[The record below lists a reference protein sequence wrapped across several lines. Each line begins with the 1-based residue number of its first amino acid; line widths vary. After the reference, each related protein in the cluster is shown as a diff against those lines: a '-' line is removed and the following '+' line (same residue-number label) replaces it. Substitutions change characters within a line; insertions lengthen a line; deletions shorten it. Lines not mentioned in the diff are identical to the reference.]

1 MGVYICFLSKCIIN
15 VSGQKKSICPMLK
28 IVKRLLKKLGIKLFL
43 EVQSE
48 DLLDDTSFRVVE
60 DRDKVLE
67 FRVKSVGKMIIFFLF
82 SIII

>member
-1 MGVYICFLSKCIIN
+1 MGVYICFLSKCIIDFC
-15 VSGQKKSICPMLK
+15 GQKKYLPNVENS
-28 IVKRLLKKLGIKLFL
+28 KKTFKEAGYQTFL

-67 FRVKSVGKMIIFFLF
+67 FRVKKRWKNDYFLF
-82 SIII
+82 FFQ